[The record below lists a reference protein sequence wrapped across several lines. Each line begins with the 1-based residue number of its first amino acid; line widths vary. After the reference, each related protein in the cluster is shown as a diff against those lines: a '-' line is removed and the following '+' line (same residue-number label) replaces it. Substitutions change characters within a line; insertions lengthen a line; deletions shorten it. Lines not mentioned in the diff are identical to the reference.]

1 MQQCCK
7 CIMVKSIT
15 QQTLNKFVVGKSAI
29 SKMNLQIITFT
40 LRIKGYTSNKWQIL
54 NVNLY

>member
-15 QQTLNKFVVGKSAI
+15 QQTLNKFVVGKEQYQ
-29 SKMNLQIITFT
+29 K
-40 LRIKGYTSNKWQIL
+40 
-54 NVNLY
+54 

>member
-40 LRIKGYTSNKWQIL
+40 LRIKGYTSNK
-54 NVNLY
+54 